1 METPIYLIT
10 SDTDVTLP
18 KPLEESF
25 IAFISASGMPFAP
38 EVKVDGE
45 RSHIHFLFL
54 NKDLKPLVEEFM
66 AKFEPDGYYTYE
78 VAVPNDRVKHAER
91 IHLKAAGSSL
101 SVSKDRIG
109 PVSALSRHLQVLVLM
124 NSRRGLSL
132 SAESV
137 DIIV

>member
-18 KPLEESF
+18 KVLEESF

-38 EVKVDGE
+38 QVKTEGE

-78 VAVPNDRVKHAER
+78 SAVPNERVKHVERVATESGWDFFTRQQGADRTRICFIKTSSGVSVDELEER
-91 IHLKAAGSSL
+91 IEL
-101 SVSKDRIG
+101 VS
-109 PVSALSRHLQVLVLM
+109 
-124 NSRRGLSL
+124 
-132 SAESV
+132 
-137 DIIV
+137 

>member
-45 RSHIHFLFL
+45 KSHIHFLFL

-91 IHLKAAGSSL
+91 IASESGWQFFIRQQGTDRTRICFIKTSSGVGVDEL
-101 SVSKDRIG
+101 EERIELVS
-109 PVSALSRHLQVLVLM
+109 
-124 NSRRGLSL
+124 
-132 SAESV
+132 
-137 DIIV
+137 